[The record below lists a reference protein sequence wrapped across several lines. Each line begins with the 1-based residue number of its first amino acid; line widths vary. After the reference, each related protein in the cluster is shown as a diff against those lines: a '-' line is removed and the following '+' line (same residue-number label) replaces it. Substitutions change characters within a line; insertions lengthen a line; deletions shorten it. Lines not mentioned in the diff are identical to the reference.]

1 MLYNKI
7 QPSAKLAPFIKCYYQ
22 WEHTLAQGQSL
33 TIQSPPS
40 GYEALVFNYDHP
52 YSISRGN
59 NEKVAVP
66 TFFYSGQNTTNYQL
80 SLINTV
86 GMFGVVFQPSAFST
100 LFRVSVK
107 DTADQRIAIDDILG
121 NEGKQLANQILEAG
135 TTALRV
141 QIIESFLLQKL
152 WLSKLHVTVAD
163 SAARLIHD
171 RNGMVSVQELL
182 DEIGSSRRPLERRFI
197 EKVGVSPKFYARIRR
212 FSYISYH
219 LMYQKDD
226 WQELIYKGGYFDQS
240 HFIKDFQ
247 FFNRQNP
254 TDYLLQHKELIQFL
268 DKET

>member
-7 QPSAKLAPFIKCYYQ
+7 PPSEKLTPFVKCYYQ

-52 YSISRGN
+52 YSISWGN
-59 NEKVAVP
+59 NEKITVP
-66 TFFYSGQNTTNYQL
+66 TAFYSGQNTTNYQL
-80 SLINTV
+80 SLSNTV

-107 DTADQRIAIDDILG
+107 DTADQRIPIDDILG
-121 NEGKQLANQILEAG
+121 TEGKQLGNKVLEAG

-152 WLSKLHVTVAD
+152 WLSKLHITVAY
-163 SAARLIHD
+163 SAARLIHE
-171 RNGMVSVQELL
+171 RKGMVSVQELL
-182 DEIGSSRRPLERRFI
+182 DEIGSSRRPLERKFI

-212 FSYISYH
+212 FSHISYC
-219 LMYQKDD
+219 LMYQKAN
-226 WQELIYKGGYFDQS
+226 WQDLAYEAGYYDHS

-254 TDYLLQHKELIQFL
+254 TAYLLQHKELIQFL
-268 DKET
+268 EK

>member
-1 MLYNKI
+1 MLYIKI
-7 QPSAKLAPFIKCYYQ
+7 QPSEKLIPFVKCYYQ

-52 YSISRGN
+52 YSISWGN

-66 TFFYSGQNTTNYQL
+66 TAFYSGQNTTNYQL
-80 SLINTV
+80 SLSHTV

-107 DTADQRIAIDDILG
+107 DTVDQRIAIDDILG
-121 NEGKQLANQILEAG
+121 NEGKQLANKILEAA
-135 TTALRV
+135 TTAGRV
-141 QIIESFLLQKL
+141 QTIESFLLQKL

-182 DEIGSSRRPLERRFI
+182 VEIGSSRRPLERRFI
-197 EKVGVSPKFYARIRR
+197 EKVGVSPKFYARISR
-212 FSYISYH
+212 FAHVSYC
-219 LMYQKDD
+219 LMYQKAN
-226 WQELIYKGGYFDQS
+226 WQELAFDAGYYDHS

-247 FFNRQNP
+247 FFNRENP
-254 TDYLLQHKELIQFL
+254 TAYLEQHKELVKYL
-268 DKET
+268 ER